1 MLKNKFT
8 YKKFFVYFFSF
19 IIFLCL
25 TNVIPS
31 FKVLSLP
38 FYVSLL
44 YLNFNI
50 VGSTI
55 IYLLSFLYD
64 VNLTSIYSALISS
77 LILLSIFSL
86 YRKKNR
92 KMGGESIFYIALS
105 LSGFLYLT
113 TAKSI
118 TFKLIVSALALILS
132 FVFISAT
139 RVVFIKNFNY
149 KILAEEKFCLAIFT
163 ILLGLGVIS
172 VFNVSLLKS
181 INIYIILFSM
191 FTLGGGTT
199 MIISIILSVP
209 MVLFSQSLDVFCIFP
224 LLTLSLL
231 IFYKNSK
238 ILSTFALMGI
248 DLILMLF
255 TNVYPTFIYADL
267 IYLITPIV
275 VFLFTPNS
283 IITST
288 KEKIIALNGKFLS
301 RYTVNRV
308 RASISNR
315 LYSIS
320 DVFSEMEKS
329 FNKLKE
335 CVSTDADLISRMA
348 DEVIMNVCEKCP
360 QYIRCKQNS
369 EPDRRELLKIL
380 SVGVAKNRISLVDLT
395 KKFTENCGYINGIIF
410 EINELIHKYHEKV
423 KESEDVLS
431 GKELIRMQSEGVAGV
446 LKGMAFEYS
455 KNLDY
460 SIDIEKKIAES
471 LKKNG
476 ILFHEI
482 MCYTRGEELE
492 INLIIKNEY
501 IKDNRLINSIN
512 NATSRSNTIVL
523 KTSVSSNMSAVTI
536 KRSPTFDAAFG
547 IASKTKNNSSIS
559 GDTHT
564 LTKIDEGKFLIAL
577 SDGMGSGFQAEN
589 TSSTAISLIE
599 SFYKAGLN
607 SKLIL
612 SMVNKVLAL
621 NTDDNFSAM
630 DILTVNLFDLNA
642 DFIKIGAPYSFI
654 LSDSTIKIIEGSSL
668 PLGILDDLTPTG
680 CNAVIDEGSTIIMV
694 TDGISDAFGSTTD
707 LIDFLRTIDNK
718 NPQFIADSILNKA
731 LNNDRN
737 IAKDDMTVLAVRI
750 FKKVS

>member
-8 YKKFFVYFFSF
+8 YKKFFVYFLSF

-163 ILLGLGVIS
+163 IHLGLGVIS

-181 INIYIILFSM
+181 INVYIILFSM

-199 MIISIILSVP
+199 MIVSIILSVP

-308 RASISNR
+308 RA
-315 LYSIS
+315 
-320 DVFSEMEKS
+320 
-329 FNKLKE
+329 
-335 CVSTDADLISRMA
+335 
-348 DEVIMNVCEKCP
+348 
-360 QYIRCKQNS
+360 
-369 EPDRRELLKIL
+369 
-380 SVGVAKNRISLVDLT
+380 
-395 KKFTENCGYINGIIF
+395 
-410 EINELIHKYHEKV
+410 
-423 KESEDVLS
+423 
-431 GKELIRMQSEGVAGV
+431 
-446 LKGMAFEYS
+446 
-455 KNLDY
+455 
-460 SIDIEKKIAES
+460 
-471 LKKNG
+471 
-476 ILFHEI
+476 
-482 MCYTRGEELE
+482 
-492 INLIIKNEY
+492 
-501 IKDNRLINSIN
+501 
-512 NATSRSNTIVL
+512 
-523 KTSVSSNMSAVTI
+523 
-536 KRSPTFDAAFG
+536 
-547 IASKTKNNSSIS
+547 
-559 GDTHT
+559 
-564 LTKIDEGKFLIAL
+564 
-577 SDGMGSGFQAEN
+577 
-589 TSSTAISLIE
+589 
-599 SFYKAGLN
+599 
-607 SKLIL
+607 
-612 SMVNKVLAL
+612 
-621 NTDDNFSAM
+621 
-630 DILTVNLFDLNA
+630 
-642 DFIKIGAPYSFI
+642 
-654 LSDSTIKIIEGSSL
+654 
-668 PLGILDDLTPTG
+668 
-680 CNAVIDEGSTIIMV
+680 
-694 TDGISDAFGSTTD
+694 
-707 LIDFLRTIDNK
+707 
-718 NPQFIADSILNKA
+718 
-731 LNNDRN
+731 
-737 IAKDDMTVLAVRI
+737 
-750 FKKVS
+750 